1 MTMMLRLVLIAGS
14 LLTTA
19 QIIRKIRQSKA
30 QIEDSVFW
38 VFVSAVLILFSIF
51 PGAADLL
58 SGLVGTY
65 STSNFIFLFIIF
77 LLMVKVFSLTLRVSQ
92 LEAKQRELIQRIA
105 LKDKESVTISGLPA
119 GLTYTVAETQ
129 ANKEG
134 YSTSS
139 TGTEHSGG
147 SFAARFFSMQS
158 AAQPPEI
165 ASRRKSWASNRSPT
179 RARKSAPVA
188 ERRVSV
194 TTPRTTFDGER
205 FPRQTPPVAAAS
217 SAAWKVGT
225 AMGVISVC

>member
-1 MTMMLRLVLIAGS
+1 MTMMLRLVLIAGF

-105 LKDKESVTISGLPA
+105 LKDKEREEKGH
-119 GLTYTVAETQ
+119 EKRD
-129 ANKEG
+129 KEPD
-134 YSTSS
+134 
-139 TGTEHSGG
+139 
-147 SFAARFFSMQS
+147 AR
-158 AAQPPEI
+158 
-165 ASRRKSWASNRSPT
+165 
-179 RARKSAPVA
+179 
-188 ERRVSV
+188 
-194 TTPRTTFDGER
+194 
-205 FPRQTPPVAAAS
+205 
-217 SAAWKVGT
+217 
-225 AMGVISVC
+225 

>member
-38 VFVSAVLILFSIF
+38 VCVSAVLILFSIF

-105 LKDKESVTISGLPA
+105 LKDKEREEKGHEKRDEEPD
-119 GLTYTVAETQ
+119 
-129 ANKEG
+129 
-134 YSTSS
+134 
-139 TGTEHSGG
+139 
-147 SFAARFFSMQS
+147 AR
-158 AAQPPEI
+158 
-165 ASRRKSWASNRSPT
+165 
-179 RARKSAPVA
+179 
-188 ERRVSV
+188 
-194 TTPRTTFDGER
+194 
-205 FPRQTPPVAAAS
+205 
-217 SAAWKVGT
+217 
-225 AMGVISVC
+225 

>member
-58 SGLVGTY
+58 SGLVGT
-65 STSNFIFLFIIF
+65 TSNFIFLFIIF

-105 LKDKESVTISGLPA
+105 LKDKEREEKGHEKRDEEPD
-119 GLTYTVAETQ
+119 
-129 ANKEG
+129 
-134 YSTSS
+134 
-139 TGTEHSGG
+139 
-147 SFAARFFSMQS
+147 AR
-158 AAQPPEI
+158 
-165 ASRRKSWASNRSPT
+165 
-179 RARKSAPVA
+179 
-188 ERRVSV
+188 
-194 TTPRTTFDGER
+194 
-205 FPRQTPPVAAAS
+205 
-217 SAAWKVGT
+217 
-225 AMGVISVC
+225 